1 MILLSGKVGYCQL
14 FQPPVLTDWGLSFYV
29 IADRYPCDGCSG
41 YQNGVEQ
48 ASILD
53 GYTIGIQNHMQYKHT
68 QNGKLIKWVMSS
80 FIALIFIIVG
90 MNVWNSQAMA
100 YSLLG
105 VVPVVVLTWLFG
117 SLTVEIDGEE
127 LRHYFGPGFWRKT
140 YLLSDIETA
149 MQVQNSWLFGW
160 GIRLTPHG
168 WLYNVSGLDAVEI
181 QLRSGK
187 KFRVGTDQSSELTSV
202 LQGVIKTN

>member
-1 MILLSGKVGYCQL
+1 MY
-14 FQPPVLTDWGLSFYV
+14 
-29 IADRYPCDGCSG
+29 
-41 YQNGVEQ
+41 YQ
-48 ASILD
+48 
-53 GYTIGIQNHMQYKHT
+53 HT
-68 QNGKLIKWVMSS
+68 QKGKLIKWVMSA
-80 FIALIFIIVG
+80 FIALLFIIAG
-90 MNVWNSQAMA
+90 MNVLNSAEMA
-100 YSLLG
+100 YLLLG
-105 VVPVVVLTWLFG
+105 VLPMVVLIWLFG

-140 YLLSDIETA
+140 YLLSDIETVT
-149 MQVQNSWLFGW
+149 QVQNKWFYGW

-202 LQGVIKTN
+202 LQGVIKTT